1 MKSSKLF
8 ITQNIPA
15 IFQDNFPTGYLNN
28 VKYWGNIPREELH
41 SLLPDGT
48 AKLLTL
54 DVDFGNSCSLRCPHC
69 FRRDDRFDT
78 IDSNHLPLSPEEI
91 ISYIKEAKE
100 LGLKEIKILGRGEPF
115 ENPAFLGFLREMTK
129 MDIGVGI
136 FTKGHVLGS
145 DTLAKK
151 YNSQYGINT
160 SEELIAELYR
170 LKVSVFLGFNSFDKE
185 MQEAFVGVGVGVE
198 SSPIKEYVKFRDS
211 ALIALVK
218 AGFNK
223 YISGEATRLAMIAA
237 PIKPANVEEVFDIFT
252 WARVR
257 NIYMLSCPTV
267 MSGKGSDELKRGYGE
282 YSGSTLDQSKLY
294 IADLEKL
301 YASIYKWSMSTN
313 LISAA
318 KLKEDGISMYPGCH
332 VCNQTAAGFY
342 LNLSGQ
348 INLCAGRC
356 DESTIFSSDIR
367 KEKSLKDVWM
377 RCPNYKRAM
386 NKKVF
391 NYHCPARDNLSI
403 PADFYKKIEAE
414 I

>member
-1 MKSSKLF
+1 MKSSKSFL
-8 ITQNIPA
+8 TQNISA
-15 IFQDNFPTGYLNN
+15 IFQNEFPIGYQNN
-28 VKYWGNIPREELH
+28 VKYWGNIPKEELH

-48 AKLLTL
+48 AKLLTM
-54 DVDFGNSCSLRCPHC
+54 DVDFGNHCSLRCPHC
-69 FRRDDRFDT
+69 FRRDDRFDK
-78 IDSNHLPLSPEEI
+78 IDSTHQALSPEEI
-91 ISYIKEAKE
+91 LGYIKEAKK

-115 ENPAFLGFLREMTK
+115 ENHDFLGFLREMSK

-145 DTLAKK
+145 DALARK
-151 YNSQYGINT
+151 YNSQYGIHT

-170 LKVSVFLGFNSFDKE
+170 LKVSIFLGFNSFDKK
-185 MQEAFVGVGVGVE
+185 MQKAFVGAMN
-198 SSPIKEYVKFRDS
+198 SPIKEYVKFRDD

-223 YISGEATRLAMIAA
+223 YVPGEATRLAMIAA
-237 PIKPANVEEVFDIFT
+237 PIKPENVEEVFDIFT

-282 YSGSTLDQSKLY
+282 YSGSTSNQCKLY

-301 YASIYKWSMSTN
+301 YVKIYRWSISTK

-386 NKKVF
+386 NKNVF
-391 NYHCPARDNLSI
+391 NCHCPARDNVSI
-403 PADFYKKIEAE
+403 PPDFYESIGAE